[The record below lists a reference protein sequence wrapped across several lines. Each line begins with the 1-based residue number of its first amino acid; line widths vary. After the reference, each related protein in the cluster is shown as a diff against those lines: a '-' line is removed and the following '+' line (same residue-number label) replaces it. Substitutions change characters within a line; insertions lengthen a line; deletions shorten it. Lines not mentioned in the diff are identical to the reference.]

1 MDILDIQ
8 LVAEKALGLT
18 PTQVDVLIESGED
31 YDTPLM
37 EKFGVDLNTFAKIV
51 NALTPLT
58 PIIQDPRTNDL
69 IHAFVAF
76 QNGHSQIIAGQKYNA

>member
-18 PTQVDVLIESGED
+18 EQQVDDLIENGED

-37 EKFGVDLNTFAKIV
+37 EKFGVDLNSFAKIV
-51 NALTPLT
+51 NALAPLT

-69 IHAFVAF
+69 IHAFVTF
-76 QNGHSQIIAGQKYNA
+76 HNGHGQIIAGQKFNA

>member
-18 PTQVDVLIESGED
+18 EQQVDELIENGED

-37 EKFGVDLNTFAKIV
+37 KKFGVDLNTFAKIV

-69 IHAFVAF
+69 IHAFVTF
-76 QNGHSQIIAGQKYNA
+76 QNGHGQIIAGQKFNA